1 MRKHTLAATMAAALL
16 ALTTGCAGTSLL
28 PQATTT
34 VTTTATATASPT
46 TLHAGSLLGFRNALV
61 EAGLI
66 CDNWETLS
74 QGIAGKCSDLV
85 LLTVN
90 SDPEDET
97 ATRFYYASFNLAY
110 SAIVEEERSD
120 IALLVGDG
128 CFARL
133 SKSDA
138 DYLASIVGGVVLST

>member
-1 MRKHTLAATMAAALL
+1 MRTRALAATAAALL

-46 TLHAGSLLGFRNALV
+46 TLHADSLLGFRNALV
-61 EAGLI
+61 EAGLT

-74 QGIAGKCSDLV
+74 KGFAGKCSDLV
-85 LLTVN
+85 LPTVN
-90 SDPEDET
+90 TDPADED
-97 ATRFYYASFNLAY
+97 ATKLYYSGFNLAY
-110 SAIVEEERSD
+110 SAIVEGERSD
-120 IALLVGDG
+120 IALLVGDD

-133 SKSDA
+133 YKTDA
-138 DYLASIVGGVVLST
+138 DYLASIVGGAVLSI